1 MHRRPATAAT
11 ARTDFTMAKR
21 GSRDKEL
28 LDLFERAGKN
38 AAAAAV
44 VLDTLLGSIPDVA
57 KLSERVLEAEQE
69 GDRITHAILR
79 KLDTASKPYQDVGD
93 LHTLASAVDDIVDH
107 SEEAADMIGRYG
119 IEAPMVQASEL
130 GGILA
135 EAAAE
140 VAGALK
146 DLRKGN
152 DLTSRIVELHRLEN
166 EGDRVSREGLGA
178 LFAGGIDPMVVIR
191 WKDVYE
197 SLEKAVDACEGVAHA
212 LETLT
217 LRRGSA

>member
-1 MHRRPATAAT
+1 
-11 ARTDFTMAKR
+11 MAKR
-21 GSRDKEL
+21 AGRDKEVLTL
-28 LDLFERAGKN
+28 LERAGQN
-38 AAAAAV
+38 AAGAGAI
-44 VLDTLLGSIPDVA
+44 LDSLLGVIPDVK
-57 KLSERVLEAEQE
+57 KLNDEVREAEQE

-79 KLDTASKPYQDVGD
+79 KLDTASKPYSDVSEI
-93 LHTLASAVDDIVDH
+93 HSLASKVDDIVDH
-107 SEEAADMIGRYG
+107 MEDAADMIGRYG
-119 IEAPMVQASEL
+119 IEAPMTQASEL
-130 GGILA
+130 GGVLA

-152 DLTSRIVELHRLEN
+152 DITSRIVEIHRLEN

-197 SLEKAVDACEGVAHA
+197 SLEKAVDSCEGVAHA

-217 LRRGSA
+217 LRRNAG

>member
-1 MHRRPATAAT
+1 
-11 ARTDFTMAKR
+11 MAKR
-21 GSRDKEL
+21 AAKDKEILTL
-28 LDLFERAGKN
+28 LERAGQN
-38 AAAAAV
+38 AAGAGAV
-44 VLDTLLGSIPDVA
+44 VDRLLGAIPDVK
-57 KLSERVLEAEQE
+57 KLTAEVLEAEQE

-79 KLDTASKPYQDVGD
+79 KLDTASKPYSDVSEI
-93 LHTLASAVDDIVDH
+93 HALASKVDDIVDH
-107 SEEAADMIGRYG
+107 MEDVADMIGRYG

-130 GGILA
+130 GGVLA

-146 DLRKGN
+146 DLRKGS
-152 DLTSRIVELHRLEN
+152 DITSRIVEIHRLEN

-197 SLEKAVDACEGVAHA
+197 SLEKAVDSCEGVAHA

-217 LRRGSA
+217 LRRHSG

>member
-1 MHRRPATAAT
+1 
-11 ARTDFTMAKR
+11 MAKR
-21 GSRDKEL
+21 AAKDKEL
-28 LDLFERAGKN
+28 LTLLERAGQN
-38 AAAAAV
+38 AAGAGALV
-44 VLDTLLGSIPDVA
+44 DRLLGVIPEVQALTDEV
-57 KLSERVLEAEQE
+57 REAEQE

-79 KLDTASKPYQDVGD
+79 KLDTATKPYSDVSEI
-93 LHTLASAVDDIVDH
+93 HSLASKVDDIVDH
-107 SEEAADMIGRYG
+107 MEDAADMIGRYG
-119 IEAPMVQASEL
+119 IEAPMTQASEL
-130 GGILA
+130 GGVLA

-152 DLTSRIVELHRLEN
+152 DITSRIVEIHRLEN

-197 SLEKAVDACEGVAHA
+197 SLEKAVDSCEGVAHA

-217 LRRGSA
+217 LRRHSG

>member
-1 MHRRPATAAT
+1 
-11 ARTDFTMAKR
+11 MAKR
-21 GSRDKEL
+21 AAKDKEL
-28 LDLFERAGKN
+28 LTLLERAGQN
-38 AAAAAV
+38 AAGAGALV
-44 VLDTLLGSIPDVA
+44 DRLLGVIPEVQALTDEV
-57 KLSERVLEAEQE
+57 REAEQE

-79 KLDTASKPYQDVGD
+79 KLDTATKPYSDVSEI
-93 LHTLASAVDDIVDH
+93 HSLASKVDDIVDH
-107 SEEAADMIGRYG
+107 MEDAADMIGRYG
-119 IEAPMVQASEL
+119 IEAPMTQASEL
-130 GGILA
+130 GGVLA

-152 DLTSRIVELHRLEN
+152 DITSRIVEIHRLEN

-217 LRRGSA
+217 LRRHSG

>member
-1 MHRRPATAAT
+1 
-11 ARTDFTMAKR
+11 MAKR
-21 GSRDKEL
+21 AGRDKEVLTL
-28 LDLFERAGKN
+28 LERAGQN
-38 AAAAAV
+38 AAGAGAIV
-44 VLDTLLGSIPDVA
+44 DRLLGVIPDVQ
-57 KLSERVLEAEQE
+57 KLTDEVREAEQE

-79 KLDTASKPYQDVGD
+79 KLDTASKPYTDVTEI
-93 LHTLASAVDDIVDH
+93 HALASKVDDIVDH
-107 SEEAADMIGRYG
+107 MEDAADMIGRYG
-119 IEAPMVQASEL
+119 IEAPMTQASEL
-130 GGILA
+130 GGVLA

-152 DLTSRIVELHRLEN
+152 DITSRIVEIHRLEN

-217 LRRGSA
+217 LRRNAG

>member
-1 MHRRPATAAT
+1 
-11 ARTDFTMAKR
+11 MAKR
-21 GSRDKEL
+21 GAKDKDL
-28 LDLFERAGKN
+28 LTLFERAGQN
-38 AAAAAV
+38 AAGAGA
-44 VLDTLLGSIPDVA
+44 VLDRLLGVIPEVGPLTA
-57 KLSERVLEAEQE
+57 EVREAEQE

-79 KLDTASKPYQDVGD
+79 KLDTASKPYSDESE
-93 LHTLASAVDDIVDH
+93 LHTLASKIYDIVDH
-107 SEEAADMIGRYG
+107 MEDVADMIGRYG
-119 IEAPMVQASEL
+119 IEAPMTQATEL
-130 GGILA
+130 GVVLA

-152 DLTSRIVELHRLEN
+152 DITSRIVEIHRLEN

-197 SLEKAVDACEGVAHA
+197 SLEKAVDSCEEVAHA

-217 LRRGSA
+217 LRRHSG

>member
-1 MHRRPATAAT
+1 
-11 ARTDFTMAKR
+11 MAKW
-21 GSRDKEL
+21 GTKDKEL
-28 LDLFERAGKN
+28 LTLFERAGQN
-38 AAAAAV
+38 AASAGKT
-44 VLDTLLGSIPDVA
+44 LDRLLGVIPEVK
-57 KLSERVLEAEQE
+57 KLTADVLEAEQE

-79 KLDTASKPYQDVGD
+79 KLDTASKPFIDVAE
-93 LHTLASAVDDIVDH
+93 LHTLASSVDDIVDH
-107 SEEAADMIGRYG
+107 MEDVADMIGRYG
-119 IEAPMVQASEL
+119 IEAPMTQATEL
-130 GGILA
+130 GTVLA
-135 EAAAE
+135 EASAE

-152 DLTSRIVELHRLEN
+152 DITSRIVEIHRLEN

-217 LRRGSA
+217 LRRRNS

>member
-1 MHRRPATAAT
+1 
-11 ARTDFTMAKR
+11 
-21 GSRDKEL
+21 
-28 LDLFERAGKN
+28 
-38 AAAAAV
+38 V
-44 VLDTLLGSIPDVA
+44 IPEVKA
-57 KLSERVLEAEQE
+57 LNEEVREAEQE

-79 KLDTASKPYQDVGD
+79 KLDTASKPYVDVSEI
-93 LHTLASAVDDIVDH
+93 HSLASKVDDIVDH
-107 SEEAADMIGRYG
+107 MEDAADMIGRYG
-119 IEAPMVQASEL
+119 IEAPMIQASEL
-130 GGILA
+130 GGVLA

-152 DLTSRIVELHRLEN
+152 DITSRIVEIHRLEN

-197 SLEKAVDACEGVAHA
+197 SLEKAVDSCEGVAHG

-217 LRRGSA
+217 LRRHSG

>member
-1 MHRRPATAAT
+1 
-11 ARTDFTMAKR
+11 MAKR
-21 GSRDKEL
+21 GSKDKEL
-28 LDLFERAGKN
+28 LSLFERAGQN
-38 AAAAAV
+38 AAKAAAAV
-44 VLDTLLGSIPDVA
+44 DRLLGGIPDVA
-57 KLSERVLEAEQE
+57 ELADEVREAEQE

-79 KLDTASKPYQDVGD
+79 KLDSAAKPYVDVGD

-107 SEEAADMIGRYG
+107 AEEAADMIGRYG
-119 IEAPMVQASEL
+119 IEAPMIQASEL
-130 GGILA
+130 GGVLA
-135 EAAAE
+135 ESASE
-140 VAGALK
+140 VAGALR

-166 EGDRVSREGLGA
+166 EGDRISRDGLGA

-197 SLEKAVDACEGVAHA
+197 SLERAVDACEGVAHA

>member
-1 MHRRPATAAT
+1 
-11 ARTDFTMAKR
+11 MAKR
-21 GSRDKEL
+21 AVKDKEILTL
-28 LDLFERAGKN
+28 LERAGQN
-38 AAAAAV
+38 AAGAGA
-44 VLDTLLGSIPDVA
+44 VLDRLLGVIPEVKA
-57 KLSERVLEAEQE
+57 LNEEVREAEQE

-79 KLDTASKPYQDVGD
+79 KLDTASKPYVDVSEI
-93 LHTLASAVDDIVDH
+93 HSLASKVDDIVDH
-107 SEEAADMIGRYG
+107 MEDAADMIGRYG
-119 IEAPMVQASEL
+119 IEAPMIQASEL
-130 GGILA
+130 GGVLA

-152 DLTSRIVELHRLEN
+152 DITSRIVEIHRLEN

-197 SLEKAVDACEGVAHA
+197 SLEKAVDSCEGVAHG

-217 LRRGSA
+217 LRRHSG